1 MKIVIDLQSLQ
12 TQSRF
17 RGIGRYSLALTKAI
31 IKNKKDHEIVIALSN
46 LFPDTIEE
54 IKEEFKELLPK
65 QNIKIW
71 NAISPT
77 KECEEENKPNRKTSQ
92 LLREIFLS
100 NLKPDIILIS
110 SLFEGYI
117 DDAVL
122 SIQEYKTKIPTATIL
137 YDLIPFISPQ
147 KYLSHKPTSL
157 WYYNKIDMLKKSN
170 ALLSISNSAKKEAI
184 DYLNFNENSIT
195 NISTAVD
202 TTIFKKVEVPSSFKE
217 KYNITKP
224 FLMHTSAYEP
234 RKNFIELIEA
244 FAQIKKEVRE
254 KYQLVFVC
262 KLSPEQEIE
271 LYDIAKKNNLSKDE
285 LILTGFIPDED
296 LVLFYSSCHLFVFPS
311 QHEGFGLPVLEAMCC
326 GAAVIG
332 SNTSSIPE
340 VIELKEALF
349 DPFNIESIS
358 SKIYEALT
366 NQEFYEKLL
375 ENSKIQSAKFSWDKS
390 AKIAIEAL
398 EKTVLKSTND
408 LKQLQN
414 QTKKKLAYFS
424 PLPPQKSGISEYSK
438 ELLPYLSDYYDITL
452 IVEQKECENLYK
464 DIKFEIQSPNWYK
477 ENKNIFDRVLFHFGN
492 STLHLYMM
500 EAIKEK
506 NAVVV
511 LHDFFLSAVYAHEEL
526 NSNKNNFWSNELYNS
541 HGYKALQKRFSEQT
555 DENTLLEFPCNFDIL
570 KNATGVIVHSSYS
583 KKLFED
589 FYEKSNRQIWT
600 HIPLLREEV
609 SKNIEIFKQK
619 DDFII
624 SSFGFLDNSKQNH
637 ILLEAFISSKLSKI
651 KECKLIFVGESSNPQ
666 YLKELKVKIKKHSL
680 EDRVTITGWT
690 DNQTFSNYLAT
701 TNIAVQLRTKSRGET
716 SAAVL
721 DCMNYE
727 IPTITNANGSFGE
740 LDKNSVFM
748 LEDNYTLKD
757 LEIALETLYYDKNQR
772 ENLSKNAK
780 KEIQTK
786 HNPKICAKQYFEAIE
801 NSYKNSTIDK
811 NIVIQNLSSL
821 ENLPKNDSDL
831 FAISQAINYN
841 FPDQLEQKQLLI
853 DISTICKNDLK
864 TGIERVVRAYL
875 MEILKNPPKN
885 YRVEPVYLNF
895 EDNIW
900 EYKYAREFTSKLLN
914 IPNHILND
922 KKIDVSKDDIFFCPD
937 FNRDAII
944 EASKTDIFEDYQ
956 NKGVFINFEVYDLLP
971 ISNPEFFPPQ
981 NKEPHLEWIK
991 TICKYSNN
999 IICISKDVEQKLK
1012 ELILNEKIKTKQN
1025 QKISSVHL
1033 GADINSSA
1041 PTLGFPSNKKEIME
1055 KLSSKPTFLIVST
1068 IEPRKGHIQ
1077 TIQSFEE
1084 LWKTDD
1090 INLVI
1095 VGKEGWKGLED
1106 EKRRTIPQIINKIKS
1121 HKELNKR
1128 LFWLENISDEFLEE
1142 IYKISTALIA
1152 PSQAEGFGL
1161 PLIEAAQSNIP
1172 IIARDIPVFKEVA
1185 KEFAYYFEN
1194 TNEANVLCKAIK
1206 EWLELY
1212 KDDKHPKSQNMP
1224 WLTWQESTKILLD
1237 KILIP

>member
-54 IKEEFKELLPK
+54 VKEEFKELLPK

-92 LLREIFLS
+92 LLREMFLS

-157 WYYNKIDMLKKSN
+157 WYYNKIDILKKSN
-170 ALLSISNSAKKEAI
+170 SLLSISNSAKKEAI

-202 TTIFKKVEVPSSFKE
+202 TTIFKKTEVPSSFKE

-271 LYDIAKKNNLSKDE
+271 LYDIAKQNNLSKDE

-375 ENSKIQSAKFSWDKS
+375 ENSKIQSLKFSWDKS

-438 ELLPYLSDYYDITL
+438 ELLPYLSEYYDITL

-511 LHDFFLSAVYAHEEL
+511 LHDFFLSGVYAHEEL

-570 KNATGVIVHSSYS
+570 KNAIGVIVHSSYS

-721 DCMNYE
+721 DCMNYA
-727 IPTITNANGSFGE
+727 IPTIVNANGSFAE

-748 LEDNYTLKD
+748 LEDNFTVKE
-757 LEIALETLYYDKNQR
+757 LEIALETLYYDENQR

-841 FPDQLEQKQLLI
+841 FPDPLEQKQLLI

-875 MEILKNPPKN
+875 MEIFKNPPKN
-885 YRVEPVYLNF
+885 YRVEPVYLSL

-900 EYKYAREFTSKLLN
+900 QYNYAREFSSKLLN
-914 IPNHILND
+914 IPNHILYD
-922 KKIDVSKDDIFFCPD
+922 EKIDVSKGDIFFCVD

>member
-147 KYLSHKPTSL
+147 KYLSHKPRSL
-157 WYYNKIDMLKKSN
+157 WYNNKIDMLKKSN

-202 TTIFKKVEVPSSFKE
+202 TTIFKKTEVPSSFKE

-271 LYDIAKKNNLSKDE
+271 LYDIAKQNNLSKDE

-311 QHEGFGLPVLEAMCC
+311 QHEAFGLPVLEAMCC

-452 IVEQKECENLYK
+452 IVEQKECENLNK

-492 STLHLYMM
+492 STFHLYMM

-511 LHDFFLSAVYAHEEL
+511 LHDFFLSGVYAHEEL

-624 SSFGFLDNSKQNH
+624 SSFGLLQNSKQNH

-651 KECKLIFVGESSNPQ
+651 KECKLIFVGECSDFQ

-721 DCMNYE
+721 DCMNYA
-727 IPTITNANGSFGE
+727 IPTIVNANGSFAE

-748 LEDNYTLKD
+748 LEDNFTVKE
-757 LEIALETLYYDKNQR
+757 LEIALETLYYDENQR

-831 FAISQAINYN
+831 FAISQAINDN
-841 FPDQLEQKQLLI
+841 FPDPLEQKQLLI

-875 MEILKNPPKN
+875 MEIFKNPPKN
-885 YRVEPVYLNF
+885 YRVEPVYLSL

-900 EYKYAREFTSKLLN
+900 QYNYAREFTSKLLN

-944 EASKTDIFEDYQ
+944 EASKTDIFENYQ
-956 NKGVFINFEVYDLLP
+956 NKGVSINFEVYDLLP

-1041 PTLGFPSNKKEIME
+1041 PTLGFPENKKEIME

-1237 KILIP
+1237 KIII

>member
-54 IKEEFKELLPK
+54 VKEEFKELLPK

-122 SIQEYKTKIPTATIL
+122 SIQEYKTKIPTVTIL

-157 WYYNKIDMLKKSN
+157 WYNNKIDMLKKSN

-375 ENSKIQSAKFSWDKS
+375 ENSKIQSLKFSWDKS

-511 LHDFFLSAVYAHEEL
+511 LHDFFLSGVYAHEEL

-609 SKNIEIFKQK
+609 SKNIEIFKPK

-721 DCMNYE
+721 DCMNYA
-727 IPTITNANGSFGE
+727 IPTIVNANGSFAE

-748 LEDNYTLKD
+748 LEDNFTVKE
-757 LEIALETLYYDKNQR
+757 LEIALETLYYDENQR

-821 ENLPKNDSDL
+821 ENLPKNDRDL
-831 FAISQAINYN
+831 FAISQAINDN
-841 FPDQLEQKQLLI
+841 FPDPLEQKQLLI

-875 MEILKNPPKN
+875 MEIFKNPPKN
-885 YRVEPVYLNF
+885 YRVEPVYLSL

-900 EYKYAREFTSKLLN
+900 QYNYAREFTSKLLN
-914 IPNHILND
+914 IPNHILYD
-922 KKIDVSKDDIFFCPD
+922 EKIDVSKGDIFFCVD

-1237 KILIP
+1237 KIII

>member
-122 SIQEYKTKIPTATIL
+122 SIQEYKTKIPTVTIL

-157 WYYNKIDMLKKSN
+157 WYNNKIDMLKKSN

-375 ENSKIQSAKFSWDKS
+375 ENSKIQSLKFSWDKS

-511 LHDFFLSAVYAHEEL
+511 LHDFFLSGVYAHEEL

-570 KNATGVIVHSSYS
+570 KNAIGVIVHSSYS

-609 SKNIEIFKQK
+609 SKNIEIFKPK

-651 KECKLIFVGESSNPQ
+651 KECKLIFVGECSNSQ

-721 DCMNYE
+721 DCMNYA
-727 IPTITNANGSFGE
+727 IPTIVNANGSFAE

-748 LEDNYTLKD
+748 LEDNFTVKD

-821 ENLPKNDSDL
+821 ENLPKNDRDL
-831 FAISQAINYN
+831 FAISQAINDN
-841 FPDQLEQKQLLI
+841 FPDPLEQKQLLI

-875 MEILKNPPKN
+875 MEIFKNPPKN
-885 YRVEPVYLNF
+885 YRVEPVYLSL

-900 EYKYAREFTSKLLN
+900 QYNYAREFTSKLLN
-914 IPNHILND
+914 IPNHILYD
-922 KKIDVSKDDIFFCPD
+922 EKIDVSKGDIFFCVD

>member
-92 LLREIFLS
+92 LLREMFLS

-117 DDAVL
+117 GDAVL
-122 SIQEYKTKIPTATIL
+122 SIQEYKTKIPTVTIL

-157 WYYNKIDMLKKSN
+157 WYNNKIDMLKKSN

-438 ELLPYLSDYYDITL
+438 ELLPYLSEYYDITL

-492 STLHLYMM
+492 SIFHIYMM

-570 KNATGVIVHSSYS
+570 KNAIGVIVHSSYS

-609 SKNIEIFKQK
+609 SKNIEIFKPK

-624 SSFGFLDNSKQNH
+624 SSFGFLDNIKQNH

-721 DCMNYE
+721 DCMNYA
-727 IPTITNANGSFGE
+727 IPTIVNANGSFAE

-748 LEDNYTLKD
+748 LEDNFTVKD

-831 FAISQAINYN
+831 FAISQAINDN
-841 FPDQLEQKQLLI
+841 FPDPLEQKQLLI

-875 MEILKNPPKN
+875 MEIFKNPPKN
-885 YRVEPVYLNF
+885 YRVEPVYLSL

-900 EYKYAREFTSKLLN
+900 QYNYAREFTSKLLN
-914 IPNHILND
+914 IPNHILYD
-922 KKIDVSKDDIFFCPD
+922 EKIDVSKGDIFFCVD